1 VLFLAS
7 AVGRVLAAIAALR
20 IEERNAR
27 GVRELLRTV
36 LAAG

>member
-1 VLFLAS
+1 VLFLLS
-7 AVGRVLAAIAALR
+7 AAGRLVAAIAALR

-36 LAAG
+36 LAAS